1 VRPPKRLYR
10 AFDTPQH
17 SARPGSPNSPL
28 QRSASNRFTQAHSA
42 ETETSLRTGSVPSK
56 RTQRKTPNLRSTLPR

>member
-1 VRPPKRLYR
+1 MRVFRK
-10 AFDTPQH
+10 A
-17 SARPGSPNSPL
+17 SARREGNERL
-28 QRSASNRFTQAHSA
+28 VAQAHSA